1 MPEFKPYPGE
11 NPIDARRRIAKNR
24 STSRL
29 GLPTDNN
36 RGPGY
41 NRQQP
46 YGNQRMSNRMN
57 RPGMNRMGG
66 GPGMNRPGMNRQGAG
81 PRMNRPG
88 MNRMNRP
95 GMNRPGMG
103 GPGMNRQRMGRPG
116 GMNRPATS
124 NMGRRPGSG
133 GPRNM
138 RTPGMGNIL
147 TGRNNR
153 NRGY

>member
-11 NPIDARRRIAKNR
+11 SPIDARRRIAKNR

-81 PRMNRPG
+81 PGMNRPG

-95 GMNRPGMG
+95 GMNRP
-103 GPGMNRQRMGRPG
+103 

-147 TGRNNR
+147 TGRNNKS
-153 NRGY
+153 RGY

>member
-11 NPIDARRRIAKNR
+11 SPIDARRRIAKNR
-24 STSRL
+24 NTSRL
-29 GLPTDNN
+29 GL
-36 RGPGY
+36 
-41 NRQQP
+41 QP

-81 PRMNRPG
+81 PGMNRPG
-88 MNRMNRP
+88 MNRP

-103 GPGMNRQRMGRPG
+103 GPGMNRQGMGRPG
-116 GMNRPATS
+116 GMDRPATS